1 MTGQSGA
8 QDAAIDLART
18 AEHAVTY
25 AHRVASTARARNER
39 HRAENAELI
48 KQFGRRQPAG
58 AATAGTPDAVRDAAK
73 RFRSA
78 NGFPVPQLPSA
89 AELVSPRRTQPATS
103 PRPSDGDEDFSQAR
117 IMIRGD

>member
-8 QDAAIDLART
+8 GDAATDLART
-18 AEHAVTY
+18 TEHAVTY
-25 AHRVASTARARNER
+25 ARRVASTARARNER

-48 KQFGRRQPAG
+48 KQFGRRQLADSATERAPG
-58 AATAGTPDAVRDAAK
+58 AVWDAAE

-89 AELVSPRRTQPATS
+89 AELVRPGRNQPPNPPRS
-103 PRPSDGDEDFSQAR
+103 GDDDEDFSQAR

>member
-1 MTGQSGA
+1 VTGQSGA
-8 QDAAIDLART
+8 EDAATDLART

-25 AHRVASTARARNER
+25 ARPATERVP
-39 HRAENAELI
+39 
-48 KQFGRRQPAG
+48 G
-58 AATAGTPDAVRDAAK
+58 AVRDAAK

-89 AELVSPRRTQPATS
+89 AELVRPRRNQPPNP
-103 PRPSDGDEDFSQAR
+103 PRSGDDDEDFSQAR